1 MNLRARLPWNSV
13 FSCLHNLTFPALER
27 FCTLH
32 RFGHSP
38 TELACGARLFACHLS
53 FSFSLSI
60 SSSTPTTPAFIAAS
74 GLPTFSASID
84 QSEPDLHASKK
95 IISPP
100 PPQRLLSHLGGD
112 RRGRER
118 GGGRP
123 GDHLPLSPSLRLPI
137 RFMTIDLMGS
147 NRNSAQIDDRSPFCS
162 LAIIAHL

>member
-53 FSFSLSI
+53 FSFSLSN

-100 PPQRLLSHLGGD
+100 PQRLLSLTSAAIGEG
-112 RRGRER
+112 ER
-118 GGGRP
+118 GEEGGP
-123 GDHLPLSPSLRLPI
+123 AIICLSRSLLLPI

-147 NRNSAQIDDRSPFCS
+147 NRNSAQTDDRSPFCS